1 MARKNQKLINYHTS
15 GVTVMPA
22 LSDLEL
28 GEIAI
33 RHNSSK
39 PELIIHVSG
48 ASDGLATFIDSGA
61 IHTVITGVN
70 SRVTSLSS
78 STATITGNLQTQ
90 ITNLQNSV
98 TATTGSVQ
106 TAIDAALAEAKEYT
120 DSEVEGVNSIVTGHT
135 TQISNLQAQI
145 TKVDNNVG
153 MAISGVTD
161 VSAITSNLQS
171 QVTAAKG
178 AADAA
183 QEDVT
188 ELSGATSAFSAS
200 VVTQLNSKV
209 ATTAFTSAT
218 GTLNTNIN
226 HISGWVITNETTLDG
241 AVSDIGE
248 LSGTVATLTGSNHS
262 HANKTVLDG
271 IDATDI
277 EHWDLA
283 YESAHTHT
291 NKSVLDT
298 ITTAKTAAWDSAKAD
313 AVSSSKT
320 YTDAKIGE
328 IVGSDTGK
336 TIRTI
341 ANEELA
347 AQLIPSGAQDSLD
360 TLQEIADWI
369 QSHPDDA
376 AAMNSKIGD
385 LSAITEDL
393 RSDLSGYATTGT
405 VNAINGRLTTAEGDI
420 EALQSATG
428 TLNSSITAVTSKIN
442 GLSGVTSAFSAS
454 VITQLNSK
462 VATTAFTSATGSLSS
477 QITAVDNKLTGY
489 TTTATT
495 DALADRVTS
504 AEGDIDTLQS
514 QVEALEGSNHTHA
527 NKTVLDTISATTV
540 TKANAA
546 VTAATVDNQAAVG
559 VVASVSNNSLTLN
572 FDNIVIDCGEF

>member
-61 IHTVITGVN
+61 IHTVITDVK
-70 SRVTSLSS
+70 
-78 STATITGNLQTQ
+78 TQ
-90 ITNLQNSV
+90 ITNLQDSV

-120 DSEVEGVNSIVTGHT
+120 ETEVESVNSIVTGHT
-135 TQISNLQAQI
+135 TQISNLQAEI
-145 TKVDNNVG
+145 IKVDNNVG

-161 VSAITSNLQS
+161 VSAITSNLQL
-171 QVTAAKG
+171 QVTAAQG

-183 QEDVT
+183 QEDVI

-200 VVTQLNSKV
+200 VEAQLNDKV

-218 GTLNTNIN
+218 GTLNANIN
-226 HISGWVITNETTLDG
+226 NISGWVITNETTLDG
-241 AVSDIGE
+241 AVSDIGK

-283 YESAHTHT
+283 YGSAHTHT

-298 ITTAKTAAWDSAKAD
+298 ITTAKTAAWDSAEAD
-313 AVSSSKT
+313 AISASNA
-320 YTDAKIGE
+320 YTDEKIGE

-347 AQLIPSGAQDSLD
+347 AQLIPSGAQESLD

-405 VNAINGRLTTAEGDI
+405 VNDINNRLTTAESEID
-420 EALQSATG
+420 ALQSATG
-428 TLNSSITAVTSKIN
+428 TLDSSITTVTSEIN

-454 VITQLNSK
+454 VEAQLNDK

-504 AEGDIDTLQS
+504 AEGEIDTLQTE
-514 QVEALEGSNHTHA
+514 VAALEGSNHTHA
-527 NKTVLDTISATTV
+527 NKTVLDTVSATTV

-546 VTAATVDNQAAVG
+546 VTAATVTNQAAVG
-559 VVASVSNNSLTLN
+559 VVTSVSNNSLTLN
-572 FDNIVIDCGEF
+572 FDNLIIDCGEF